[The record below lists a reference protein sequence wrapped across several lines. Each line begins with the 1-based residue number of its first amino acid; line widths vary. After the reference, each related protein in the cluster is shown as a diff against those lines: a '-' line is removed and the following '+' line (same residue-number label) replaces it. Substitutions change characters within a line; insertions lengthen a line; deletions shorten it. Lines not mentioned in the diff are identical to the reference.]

1 MNFMKASLDFLIAEK
16 KINTLSSFLS
26 ETEKALIFQR
36 AEELMQQTF
45 IFDKPW
51 DMERCLTPYRLAPL
65 DWNAQ
70 RNDDEEWCFMLN
82 RMDYLDYLILASL
95 LSHEIKYAEQA
106 KHYILDWIAAH
117 SQIKPEPSTR
127 TLDTGIRVMNWFEAL
142 PYLEFL
148 GCLSDCERDPHH
160 GQYADTDAVSQ
171 GKLPA
176 QVQDQ
181 QLGQYPDLCDRIRSA
196 LPACRLP
203 VRPAL
208 SVGAGR
214 DDPAILHSGISGRYA
229 LGTIYDVPYRSAQLR
244 HEGRHY
250 MGLHLQTLPVCG
262 QRAGVRAGQ
271 MHWLD
276 SSCPRARSKP
286 SGDSDRV
293 CARDVFSRGRSA
305 RFTD

>member
-117 SQIKPEPSTR
+117 SPNQA
-127 TLDTGIRVMNWFEAL
+127 GAFH
-142 PYLEFL
+142 
-148 GCLSDCERDPHH
+148 PH
-160 GQYADTDAVSQ
+160 
-171 GKLPA
+171 
-176 QVQDQ
+176 
-181 QLGQYPDLCDRIRSA
+181 
-196 LPACRLP
+196 
-203 VRPAL
+203 
-208 SVGAGR
+208 AGYWN
-214 DDPAILHSGISGRYA
+214 SC
-229 LGTIYDVPYRSAQLR
+229 
-244 HEGRHY
+244 HE
-250 MGLHLQTLPVCG
+250 LV
-262 QRAGVRAGQ
+262 
-271 MHWLD
+271 
-276 SSCPRARSKP
+276 
-286 SGDSDRV
+286 
-293 CARDVFSRGRSA
+293 
-305 RFTD
+305 